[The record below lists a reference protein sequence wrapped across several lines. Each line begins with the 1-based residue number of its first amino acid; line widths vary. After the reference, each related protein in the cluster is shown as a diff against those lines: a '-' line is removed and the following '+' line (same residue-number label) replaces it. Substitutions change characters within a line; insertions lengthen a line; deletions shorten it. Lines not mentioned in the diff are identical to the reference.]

1 MLFYLLIKI
10 NMRIFVLFILF
21 LFLNIPLSA
30 QVILPD
36 EPDTTKTNKVDAK
49 DLSGKEANNENVEAD
64 KIYLHDETVMKVD
77 IKRIYQNN
85 IYYSLPGETKVNQ
98 MDQRLV
104 HKIEYKSG
112 QMEILNEEPK
122 TVREINDY
130 RKVKVTYDPD
140 DVDGMIEVA
149 KLEARAEGSERNYTS
164 VKSLER
170 SATIILRRKAALVNG
185 EMVLITDKKVHIA
198 FGEIPF
204 TILYGTAY
212 SYR

>member
-1 MLFYLLIKI
+1 
-10 NMRIFVLFILF
+10 MRIFVLFILF

-36 EPDTTKTNKVDAK
+36 QPDTTKTNKVDAK
-49 DLSGKEANNENVEAD
+49 DLSDKVANNEDVEAD

-122 TVREINDY
+122 TV
-130 RKVKVTYDPD
+130 
-140 DVDGMIEVA
+140 
-149 KLEARAEGSERNYTS
+149 
-164 VKSLER
+164 
-170 SATIILRRKAALVNG
+170 
-185 EMVLITDKKVHIA
+185 
-198 FGEIPF
+198 
-204 TILYGTAY
+204 
-212 SYR
+212 

>member
-1 MLFYLLIKI
+1 MK
-10 NMRIFVLFILF
+10 IFVLFILF

-49 DLSGKEANNENVEAD
+49 DLSGKEVNEEDIIAD
-64 KIYLHDETVMKVD
+64 KIYLHDETVMQVD

-104 HKIEYKSG
+104 YKIEYKSG
-112 QMEILNEEPK
+112 QMEVLNEEPK

-149 KLEARAEGSERNYTS
+149 KLEARAEGSERNYS
-164 VKSLER
+164 SIKSLER

>member
-1 MLFYLLIKI
+1 
-10 NMRIFVLFILF
+10 MRIFVLFILF

-36 EPDTTKTNKVDAK
+36 QPDTTKTNKVDAK
-49 DLSGKEANNENVEAD
+49 DLSDKVANNEDVEAD

-149 KLEARAEGSERNYTS
+149 KLEARAEGSGRNYSS

-204 TILYGTAY
+204 AILYGKAY